1 MEHAYYRCGRE
12 SGKANVMA
20 SLYDASLDKLYQH
33 DWRFNLWFSR
43 PVPWIYAGMLSAN
56 QGIGMF
62 AGFPYVRTYTGLNLL
77 NGEYSSLLVFPEM
90 FICEASIWL
99 VHQPVFW
106 RNTMPEMP

>member
-1 MEHAYYRCGRE
+1 MHITDAAGNPV
-12 SGKANVMA
+12 KANVMA

-62 AGFPYVRTYTGLNLL
+62 AGFHT
-77 NGEYSSLLVFPEM
+77 
-90 FICEASIWL
+90 
-99 VHQPVFW
+99 
-106 RNTMPEMP
+106 